1 MHPGK
6 FPLPLVIEIRDS
18 RLLRLFLM
26 NAHLAG
32 IGALFFAALPPIS
45 QWSGAVLLMISL
57 TLHFR
62 PRPRFR
68 LRGDGEGKL
77 KVWQEG
83 EWQPTR
89 IANSSVVWPFC
100 VVLRLTIANQRQF
113 RSLVILPDSLPETD
127 FRRLRVW
134 LRWRLKHEPPV
145 PEAISE
151 LRNQ

>member
-45 QWSGAVLLMISL
+45 QWSVAVLLTISL
-57 TLHFR
+57 ILHFR
-62 PRPRFR
+62 PRSNIR
-68 LRGDGEGKL
+68 LRGDEEGKL
-77 KVWQEG
+77 KVWRQG
-83 EWQPTR
+83 KWQPTR
-89 IANSSVVWPFC
+89 IANSSVVWSFC
-100 VVLRLTIANQRQF
+100 VVLHLTIANQRRF

-134 LRWRLKHEPPV
+134 LRWRLKHESPM
-145 PEAISE
+145 PEAIIESG
-151 LRNQ
+151 NQ